1 MDIKSFVATNIK
13 DINRKITSFRR
24 KPNGDCDYEFS
35 DLEIKEYL
43 SKKFFSDIQKN
54 ATRQKLAKRLDDFN
68 YVKARIENIANEEV
82 YYKTDLVKYYNKNI
96 FSEIFRKIDQERLVE
111 KILSFISIDEKI
123 NDKQYRFISS
133 DLKKIL
139 NKAILISST
148 KGFPI
153 DLNNAESGKEN
164 FR

>member
-1 MDIKSFVATNIK
+1 M
-13 DINRKITSFRR
+13 
-24 KPNGDCDYEFS
+24 
-35 DLEIKEYL
+35 
-43 SKKFFSDIQKN
+43 
-54 ATRQKLAKRLDDFN
+54 
-68 YVKARIENIANEEV
+68 
-82 YYKTDLVKYYNKNI
+82 
-96 FSEIFRKIDQERLVE
+96 VE

-153 DLNNAESGKEN
+153 DLNNAESGRLQMKEI
-164 FR
+164 FAEFLFIARAIIAGFPVLKLI

>member
-1 MDIKSFVATNIK
+1 MIK
-13 DINRKITSFRR
+13 
-24 KPNGDCDYEFS
+24 
-35 DLEIKEYL
+35 
-43 SKKFFSDIQKN
+43 
-54 ATRQKLAKRLDDFN
+54 
-68 YVKARIENIANEEV
+68 
-82 YYKTDLVKYYNKNI
+82 
-96 FSEIFRKIDQERLVE
+96 RLVE

-153 DLNNAESGKEN
+153 DLNNAESGRKTSDEGDALN
-164 FR
+164 SYL